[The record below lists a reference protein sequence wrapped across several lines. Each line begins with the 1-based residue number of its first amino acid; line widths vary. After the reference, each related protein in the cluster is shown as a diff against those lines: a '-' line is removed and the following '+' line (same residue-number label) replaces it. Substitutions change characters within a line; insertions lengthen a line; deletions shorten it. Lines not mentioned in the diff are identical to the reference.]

1 MGGGFTY
8 LKERAGWGAKR
19 LLSVVKKS
27 LQNGIEKKMGWFFEI
42 LFLGDRD
49 FLKIYYLRDRR
60 GTGRLMVPG
69 ERESGACLRPLP
81 RQMSLRTRHGG
92 QLRKNKYVP

>member
-1 MGGGFTY
+1 MLFFLGGGFTY

-69 ERESGACLRPLP
+69 ERERGLSEAPAATNESPHKAWAFFPL
-81 RQMSLRTRHGG
+81 
-92 QLRKNKYVP
+92 

>member
-27 LQNGIEKKMGWFFEI
+27 LQNGLEKKMGWFFEI

-60 GTGRLMVPG
+60 GIGGLMVPG
-69 ERESGACLRPLP
+69 ERERGLSEAPAA
-81 RQMSLRTRHGG
+81 TRESPH
-92 QLRKNKYVP
+92 KA